1 MKTALITGSFDPV
14 TVGHTDIIRRAA
26 EIFDSVIV
34 ALCHNTEKKY
44 MFTPEQR
51 EKLLTLAVSGMK
63 NVKVAVCR
71 GLVADFAAEVG
82 ASVIVRGIR
91 NPVDS
96 AYEADMATINR
107 GLGSH
112 PETVFLPSKPEFL
125 HISSSYVRD
134 HDKIPP
140 AARRHCPGRSSGVS
154 QKFNSLIRAA
164 RKSSARGQFFFLFT
178 DYTT

>member
-26 EIFDSVIV
+26 EIFDSVTV

-51 EKLLTLAVSGMK
+51 EKLLSLAVSGMK
-63 NVKVAVCR
+63 NVNVAVCR

-134 HDKIPP
+134 MIKYRQPLDGIVPEE
-140 AARRHCPGRSSGVS
+140 AAEYL
-154 QKFNSLIRAA
+154 KSL
-164 RKSSARGQFFFLFT
+164 T
-178 DYTT
+178 V

>member
-26 EIFDSVIV
+26 EIFDSVTV

-82 ASVIVRGIR
+82 ASVIVRGYGIPSIR
-91 NPVDS
+91 HMKLIWRRSTADS
-96 AYEADMATINR
+96 VLIPKRFFCRQSRNFCTFRPPMSAT
-107 GLGSH
+107 
-112 PETVFLPSKPEFL
+112 
-125 HISSSYVRD
+125 
-134 HDKIPP
+134 
-140 AARRHCPGRSSGVS
+140 
-154 QKFNSLIRAA
+154 
-164 RKSSARGQFFFLFT
+164 
-178 DYTT
+178 

>member
-14 TVGHTDIIRRAA
+14 HRRSHRHYPARGG
-26 EIFDSVIV
+26 DLRQRHRC
-34 ALCHNTEKKY
+34 ALSQYRKKY

-134 HDKIPP
+134 MIKYRQPLDGIVPEE
-140 AARRHCPGRSSGVS
+140 AAEYLRSLTV
-154 QKFNSLIRAA
+154 
-164 RKSSARGQFFFLFT
+164 
-178 DYTT
+178 